1 MQLDWIDDILA
12 VIDTGS
18 LARAADQR
26 LLTQP
31 AFTRRVRGI
40 ETRLGLQ
47 LFDRSRKPVT
57 ILPGVMAMEPELRE
71 LSARLRRLEHD
82 LKISVESGG
91 RGVAFACQHAITATI
106 SPWIVK
112 LLTSAQDQPVRVRSG
127 NRDACLMQLLSG
139 DADFAVAYD
148 WTGGGNLALPDAFGT
163 RALGTDQLVPVAA
176 PSLMAA
182 LEQTEI
188 PAITYPSDVFLGR
201 VASHAIHP
209 RLPDGTVL
217 LPKAETALTLAACEY
232 ALDGIGVAW
241 LPLSLVRPHLEAARL
256 LRVPGLPAEELSVV
270 MIRLAGRSS
279 RQEETVW
286 RLLGDA
292 PDCPGLS

>member
-1 MQLDWIDDILA
+1 
-12 VIDTGS
+12 
-18 LARAADQR
+18 
-26 LLTQP
+26 
-31 AFTRRVRGI
+31 
-40 ETRLGLQ
+40 
-47 LFDRSRKPVT
+47 
-57 ILPGVMAMEPELRE
+57 
-71 LSARLRRLEHD
+71 
-82 LKISVESGG
+82 
-91 RGVAFACQHAITATI
+91 
-106 SPWIVK
+106 
-112 LLTSAQDQPVRVRSG
+112 
-127 NRDACLMQLLSG
+127 
-139 DADFAVAYD
+139 
-148 WTGGGNLALPDAFGT
+148 PDAFGT

-241 LPLSLVRPHLEAARL
+241 LPLSLVRPHLETARL

-279 RQEETVW
+279 RQEEAVW